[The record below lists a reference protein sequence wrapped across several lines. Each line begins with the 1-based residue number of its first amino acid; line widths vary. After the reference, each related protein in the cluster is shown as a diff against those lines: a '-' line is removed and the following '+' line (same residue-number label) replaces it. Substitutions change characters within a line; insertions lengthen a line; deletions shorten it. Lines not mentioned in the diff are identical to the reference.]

1 VIIDAHAHV
10 FPPSVIAR
18 REELVATESAFAEIY
33 ANPDAKMATAAD
45 VLASMD
51 AAGVDRT
58 IICNFTWKS
67 EDLIDE
73 TNEYML
79 NEAIRAGGRLIPFV
93 AMSFAGAGRHGGVD
107 AEESVGGATVGEA
120 RSKTRQ
126 LAAAGARG
134 IGELRP
140 ESIGFNLANSDEAD
154 LIAWSAAAFDLPVLV
169 HASEP
174 VGHLY
179 PGKRGLALDA
189 LCTFATQSPG
199 VTIIAAHWGGVHIL
213 VNCAGWDRPMPF
225 VDTTPDFWEKILA
238 INLKGPMAC
247 TRAALRHMIAQGAG
261 KIVSIASD
269 AGRVGSTGE
278 AVYSAA
284 KGGLIAFTK
293 TIAREVARHRI
304 NVNCVCP
311 GPSDTPLFQQE
322 FAAASPRLAESLK
335 RVIPWGRLGV
345 PDDIAPAVVFLA
357 SDDAG
362 FITGQTLSVSGGLTM
377 V

>member
-1 VIIDAHAHV
+1 MKLAGRSTFVTGAASGIGRA
-10 FPPSVIAR
+10 IALALA
-18 REELVATESAFAEIY
+18 REGARVAV
-33 ANPDAKMATAAD
+33 AD
-45 VLASMD
+45 V
-51 AAGVDRT
+51 
-58 IICNFTWKS
+58 N
-67 EDLIDE
+67 
-73 TNEYML
+73 
-79 NEAIRAGGRLIPFV
+79 
-93 AMSFAGAGRHGGVD
+93 
-107 AEESVGGATVGEA
+107 
-120 RSKTRQ
+120 
-126 LAAAGARG
+126 AAGAR
-134 IGELRP
+134 
-140 ESIGFNLANSDEAD
+140 EAV
-154 LIAWSAAAFDLPVLV
+154 AAIEKAGG
-169 HASEP
+169 
-174 VGHLY
+174 VGY
-179 PGKRGLALDA
+179 AQPLDVTDVA
-189 LCTFATQSPG
+189 AVDAAVDAT
-199 VTIIAAHWGGVHIL
+199 AARWGGLHVL

-225 VDTTPDFWEKILA
+225 VETTPEFWDKILA

-247 TRAALRHMIAQGAG
+247 TRAALRHMIPQGSG

-284 KGGLIAFTK
+284 KGGLIALTK

-322 FAAASPRLAESLK
+322 FAATSPKLAESLK

-345 PDDIAPAVVFLA
+345 PDDVAPAVVFLA